1 MAHVRR
7 GGARRSLFPF
17 HFHQPWSLTPPVCAL
32 PCFLLLAS
40 FCYVRVSS
48 LLSGAALRLPSADAA
63 IAVDQPV
70 GTVSAQQKFGINY
83 GQIANNLP
91 DPTQVSGLLRSM
103 NVNRVKLYDA
113 DPKVLTAFAN
123 TGVEFIIS
131 VGNENLQTMAA
142 SPGAARQWVAQHV
155 QPFIPATRITGIIV
169 GNEVL
174 GNNDTAM
181 AASLVPAMQ
190 AVYDAL
196 AALGLSG
203 RVTVSSAHSVNVL
216 GSSFP
221 PSSGAFQEGVAQ
233 YVRPLLDFHSKT
245 GSPFLI
251 NAYPFFAYK
260 GSPGSVS
267 LPYVLF
273 QPNAG
278 VRDGGLV
285 YDNMLYAQIDAVYAA
300 MKAMGHTDIGVRVS
314 ETGWPSKGDE
324 DEVGA
329 TAQNAAAYNGNL
341 MQRIA
346 MGQGTPLKPSVPID
360 VFVFALFNENMKP
373 GPASERNYGL
383 FYPNGSPVY
392 AINAGTA
399 GSGSGSGDG
408 SGGGSSVGREG
419 RPRAAAPSSGSAVL
433 CQVPAA
439 AASLQVQ
446 LRASSP
452 ASSAEATRTPD
463 AMDDDLLKSGADET
477 VQGLCPT
484 QKGEM
489 AAAP

>member
-1 MAHVRR
+1 MTRPTMLML
-7 GGARRSLFPF
+7 GLLLLSLF
-17 HFHQPWSLTPPVCAL
+17 S
-32 PCFLLLAS
+32 
-40 FCYVRVSS
+40 
-48 LLSGAALRLPSADAA
+48 
-63 IAVDQPV
+63 V

-91 DPTQVSGLLRSM
+91 DPTQVAGLLRSM

-155 QPFIPATRITGIIV
+155 QPFLPATRITGIIV
-169 GNEVL
+169 
-174 GNNDTAM
+174 
-181 AASLVPAMQ
+181 
-190 AVYDAL
+190 
-196 AALGLSG
+196 G

-408 SGGGSSVGREG
+408 SGGGSSVGRFD
-419 RPRAAAPSSGSAVL
+419 PYSSQSMFS
-433 CQVPAA
+433 
-439 AASLQVQ
+439 AASRLGVRRR
-446 LRASSP
+446 LSSLTP
-452 ASSAEATRTPD
+452 LLVLPVLSA
-463 AMDDDLLKSGADET
+463 LLA
-477 VQGLCPT
+477 C
-484 QKGEM
+484 
-489 AAAP
+489 

>member
-1 MAHVRR
+1 MEH
-7 GGARRSLFPF
+7 
-17 HFHQPWSLTPPVCAL
+17 
-32 PCFLLLAS
+32 
-40 FCYVRVSS
+40 RVSS
-48 LLSGAALRLPSADAA
+48 SSSLRLCCVLLLSLFS
-63 IAVDQPV
+63 V

-91 DPTQVSGLLRSM
+91 DPTQVASLLRSM

-131 VGNENLQTMAA
+131 VGNENLQTMAS

-174 GNNDTAM
+174 GNNDTTM

-203 RVTVSSAHSVNVL
+203 QVTVSSAHSVNVL
-216 GSSFP
+216 ASSFP
-221 PSSGAFQEGVAQ
+221 PSSGTFQEGVAQ
-233 YVRPLLDFHSKT
+233 YVKPLLDFHSKT

-300 MKAMGHTDIGVRVS
+300 MKAMGHTDIGVRIS

-346 MGQGTPLKPSVPID
+346 RGQGTPLKPNVPID

-399 GSGSGSGDG
+399 GSGSSSGD
-408 SGGGSSVGREG
+408 GGGSSVGRFD
-419 RPRAAAPSSGSAVL
+419 PYSSQSMF
-433 CQVPAA
+433 
-439 AASLQVQ
+439 
-446 LRASSP
+446 
-452 ASSAEATRTPD
+452 SSASRLAVRRTLSSLT
-463 AMDDDLLKSGADET
+463 LLLVLPVLSA
-477 VQGLCPT
+477 LAC
-484 QKGEM
+484 
-489 AAAP
+489 